1 MTSPQ
6 DVIDPERVQRIRES
20 AYRIRQHAITQA
32 ELQGQGYI
40 GQALDLSDIL
50 AVLYTDQLVLNPHD
64 TTDQERD
71 RCFMSM
77 GHYGLAL
84 YAALVEAKFLPEEEL
99 QTYAADDSRLPMSA
113 MAVYTPGVEI
123 SGGSLG
129 HGLPI
134 ALGAAIALLRR
145 GGSQIVVNLL
155 SDGELDE
162 GSTWE
167 AAKVAG
173 DLKLKNIVAV
183 VDVNGQ
189 QADGPT
195 RPGDTNDNSA
205 TARRFEAFGWTA
217 HDVDGHDVEALIRA
231 METARAADDGKPHV
245 LVCRTVMGK
254 GVPMLENRDKLH
266 FMRVD
271 EEEWIQVKKQLKE
284 GFTNGE

>member
-1 MTSPQ
+1 MSSPSTPL
-6 DVIDPERVQRIRES
+6 DKERLQRIREA
-20 AYRIRQHAITQA
+20 AYRIRLNSIRQA

-40 GQALDLSDIL
+40 GQALDLADIL
-50 AVLYTDQLVLNPHD
+50 AVLYADQLNLNSENPD
-64 TTDQERD
+64 DENRD

-84 YAALVEAKFLPEEEL
+84 YSALVEAGFLPEDEIE
-99 QTYAADDSRLPMSA
+99 TYAADDSRLPMSA

-134 ALGAAIALLRR
+134 AIGASLALTYKNSNRL
-145 GGSQIVVNLL
+145 VVNLL

-173 DLKLKNIVAV
+173 DLGLGNLVAI

-195 RPGDTNDNSA
+195 RLGSESSTTA
-205 TARRFEAFGWTA
+205 TAHRFKAFGWVA
-217 HDVDGHDVEALIRA
+217 HELDGHDIPALVATVEA
-231 METARAADDGKPHV
+231 ARADHSGRPHV
-245 LVCRTVMGK
+245 LVCRTRMGK
-254 GVPMLENRDKLH
+254 GVPSLETREKLH
-266 FMRVD
+266 FMRV
-271 EEEWIQVKKQLKE
+271 EENEWADIKAELEE
-284 GFTNGE
+284 GFNNER

>member
-1 MTSPQ
+1 MSPTTAAIAQ
-6 DVIDPERVQRIRES
+6 ERLENIRSS
-20 AYRIRQHAITQA
+20 AFRIRQHAITQA

-40 GQALDLSDIL
+40 GQALDLADIL
-50 AVLYTDQLVLNPHD
+50 AVLYTDQLQLNPENPKD
-64 TTDQERD
+64 PERD

-84 YAALVEAKFLPEEEL
+84 YAALVEAGFLAEEEL
-99 QTYAADDSRLPMSA
+99 QTYAADNSRLPMSA
-113 MAVYTPGVEI
+113 MSTYTPGVEI

-134 ALGAAIALLRR
+134 ALGASLALTRQ
-145 GGSQIVVNLL
+145 GKQQVVVNLL

-173 DLKLKNIVAV
+173 DLAMGNLIAI

-195 RPGDTNDNSA
+195 RPGAGTTASA
-205 TARRFEAFGWTA
+205 TAHRFESFGWIA
-217 HDVDGHDVEALIRA
+217 RDLDGHDIEALVNA
-231 METARAADDGKPHV
+231 LEDARASQDNKPHV
-245 LVCRTVMGK
+245 LVCRTIMGK
-254 GVPMLENRDKLH
+254 GVPMLESRDKLH
-266 FMRVD
+266 FMKVAPN
-271 EEEWIQVKKQLKE
+271 EWIQVKKQLEE
-284 GFTNGE
+284 GYKNG

>member
-1 MTSPQ
+1 MSSTTTA
-6 DVIDPERVQRIRES
+6 IAPERLES
-20 AYRIRQHAITQA
+20 VRAAAFRIRQHALTQA

-40 GQALDLSDIL
+40 GQALDLADIL
-50 AVLYTDQLVLNPHD
+50 AVLYTDQLQLNPKD
-64 TTDQERD
+64 PKDPERD

-84 YAALVEAKFLPEEEL
+84 YAALVEAGFLAEDEL

-113 MAVYTPGVEI
+113 MSTYTPGVEI

-134 ALGAAIALLRR
+134 ALGASLALTHQEKE
-145 GGSQIVVNLL
+145 QIVVNLL

-173 DLKLKNIVAV
+173 DLGMSNLVAI

-195 RPGDTNDNSA
+195 RPGIETTSSA
-205 TARRFEAFGWTA
+205 TAQRFEAFGWIA
-217 HDVDGHDVEALIRA
+217 HDTDGHDIESLIHTL
-231 METARAADDGKPHV
+231 EKARSSKDNKPHV

-254 GVPMLENRDKLH
+254 GVPMLESRDKLH
-266 FMRVD
+266 FMKVAP
-271 EEEWIQVKKQLKE
+271 EEWVQVKQQLEE
-284 GFTNGE
+284 GYNNG